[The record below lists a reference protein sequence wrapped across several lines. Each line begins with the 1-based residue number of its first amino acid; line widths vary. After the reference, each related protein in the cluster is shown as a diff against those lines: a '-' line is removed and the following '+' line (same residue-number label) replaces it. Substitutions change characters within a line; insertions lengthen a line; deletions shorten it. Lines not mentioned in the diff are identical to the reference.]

1 MSAGATPV
9 EQALQRIA
17 RRAVVISALFTAG
30 GLVLGGLPAA
40 LGVLGGAVL
49 TLMSFL
55 MLRRG
60 TARLAD
66 AGAPLPSKQRAA
78 VLVILRYA
86 LLGFAA
92 YVMIARLRLHPIGLL
107 VGASSIVVAIA
118 VEAAAA
124 LPRKQHR

>member
-1 MSAGATPV
+1 VTAAAGGAGA
-9 EQALQRIA
+9 ALQRIA
-17 RRAVVISALFTAG
+17 RRAIVISALLTAA
-30 GLVLGGLPAA
+30 GLVLGGVPAA
-40 LGVLGGAVL
+40 LGVVGGAML

-66 AGAPLPSKQRAA
+66 PEAPQHSKARAA
-78 VLVILRYA
+78 ALVILRYA

-107 VGASSIVVAIA
+107 VGASSIVIAIA

-124 LPRKQHR
+124 MPRK

>member
-1 MSAGATPV
+1 MTAGANPV

-17 RRAVVISALFTAG
+17 RRAVVTSAILTAL
-30 GLVLGGLPAA
+30 GLVLGGLPVA
-40 LGVLGGAVL
+40 LGVLGGALL

-60 TARLAD
+60 TAKLVD
-66 AGAPLPSKQRAA
+66 PEAPRDSKARAA
-78 VLVILRYA
+78 ALVILRYA

-124 LPRKQHR
+124 VPRKQHR